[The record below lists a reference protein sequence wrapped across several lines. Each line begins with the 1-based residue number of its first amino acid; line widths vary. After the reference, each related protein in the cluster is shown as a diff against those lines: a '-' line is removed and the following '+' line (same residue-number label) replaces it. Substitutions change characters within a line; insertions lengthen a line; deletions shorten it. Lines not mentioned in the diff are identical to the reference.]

1 MARYRPGPYLPPTA
15 ERVNRLPKW
24 AREYLH
30 HVDTFVGAQEVQEI
44 FYLRDQNRA
53 LIKLV
58 SELRAENRRLVK
70 RWEKKDDEGT
80 ACMITIKFASG
91 EPKRIKAD
99 SAVLRG

>member
-1 MARYRPGPYLPPTA
+1 MARYRPGPYLPQTA

-30 HVDTFVGAQEVQEI
+30 HIYTLVGAEEVQEI

-58 SELRAENRRLVK
+58 AELKADNRRLAK
-70 RWEKKDDEGT
+70 RWEKRDES
-80 ACMITIKFASG
+80 K
-91 EPKRIKAD
+91 
-99 SAVLRG
+99 

>member
-1 MARYRPGPYLPPTA
+1 VARWRRGERRLWPAGGPGPFLEITA

-24 AREYLH
+24 AREYLD

-58 SELRAENRRLVK
+58 SELKAENRGLSR
-70 RWEKKDDEGT
+70 R
-80 ACMITIKFASG
+80 A
-91 EPKRIKAD
+91 
-99 SAVLRG
+99 

>member
-1 MARYRPGPYLPPTA
+1 MARYRPGPYLPPIP

-30 HVDTFVGAQEVQEI
+30 HVHTFVGAEEVQEI

-58 SELRAENRRLVK
+58 AELKSENRRLEK
-70 RWEKKDDEGT
+70 RL
-80 ACMITIKFASG
+80 A
-91 EPKRIKAD
+91 KRRI
-99 SAVLRG
+99 G

>member
-1 MARYRPGPYLPPTA
+1 MARYRPGPYLPQTA

-30 HVDTFVGAQEVQEI
+30 HVASFVGAEEVQEI

-58 SELRAENRRLVK
+58 TELKAENRRMAK
-70 RWEKKDDEGT
+70 RLAKH
-80 ACMITIKFASG
+80 
-91 EPKRIKAD
+91 RI
-99 SAVLRG
+99 R